1 MRWPRYARV
10 DFKRE
15 VIEVDFQRGLGWKF
29 CQGRHFILHLER
41 GVRVR
46 FRGTGQ
52 DAWLDERIADRHLVN
67 LVAFLSSGVPQLD
80 NKGYIY
86 RVAWLCA
93 WKMRLYGTL
102 RSGNDEKHCLL
113 RPMCI
118 LVGMWTW
125 STRTAM
131 QIMQCLVMILLC
143 LPLWFHA
150 RKSAK
155 SLAFT
160 PSW

>member
-1 MRWPRYARV
+1 MRWPRDARV

-15 VIEVDFQRGLGWKF
+15 VNWSGVQQGLGWKS

-52 DAWLDERIADRHLVN
+52 DAWLDERIADRHLV
-67 LVAFLSSGVPQLD
+67 ACLSSGVPQLD

-86 RVAWLCA
+86 RVAWHKGFACA
-93 WKMRLYGTL
+93 ENGTL
-102 RSGNDEKHCLL
+102 MSHEKHCLL

-131 QIMQCLVMILLC
+131 QCLVMILLC
-143 LPLWFHA
+143 LPLWFYA